1 MDFGQVGKV
10 KNAAKK
16 IRELIMATTAKKK
29 IPKQLKVRNWLAVAA
44 FQRSGAGKHK
54 DKSTYTRK
62 VKHRGKKDVY

>member
-1 MDFGQVGKV
+1 MDFGQAGRL

-16 IRELIMATTAKKK
+16 IRELDMATTKKK